1 MEHIIIS
8 AFGPDKPG
16 IVSNLTGIITNSGA
30 NIKESRMIKLGT
42 DFTIMILISISENNS
57 KLLEVALDKIDYLI
71 IHTKK
76 TILQKLSSK
85 ASEYILNLSGA
96 DNEGLVHN
104 ITESISKKG
113 INIEEMNTE
122 IENAPMSGTILF
134 NINARL
140 SYPNLDLNHFQNEM
154 NILADKLNVEIVVTS
169 KK

>member
-8 AFGPDKPG
+8 AFGPDEPG
-16 IVSNLTGIITNSGA
+16 IVSNLSGVITNSGA

-57 KLLEVALDKIDYLI
+57 KSLEAALKKIDYLI

-76 TILQKLSSK
+76 TFLQKLSPK
-85 ASEYILNLSGA
+85 TSEYVLNLSGA

-104 ITESISKKG
+104 ITENISKKG
-113 INIEEMNTE
+113 INIEEMDTK

-134 NINARL
+134 NMNARL
-140 SYPNLDLNHFQNEM
+140 SHPNLDLNHFQNEM
-154 NILADKLNVEIVVTS
+154 TILADKLNVEIVVTS
-169 KK
+169 KR